1 MSTTATS
8 TSVRLLL
15 SKSRFD
21 LWVWIALAIA
31 ILAFIPVITLFK
43 LSWANNQEIWQHLL
57 DTVFWIYVKNTLLL
71 CMGVALF
78 TAFIGT
84 GAAWLVTRFNFP
96 LKSVFVWALLLPLAV
111 PSYILAFVI
120 TDQLEYAGFVQKSL
134 RAIFGWQTAR
144 DYWFPEIR
152 SIQGAIAVLS
162 LVLYPYVYLLARAAF
177 VEQAAQLFEMS
188 RCLGKSQTQ
197 SFFKVALPLARPAIV
212 VGVTLALM
220 ETINEYGT
228 VEFFAV
234 PTLTAGIFDVW
245 LNMSSLSAAAQIALM
260 LVSFSILLL
269 GLERYSRNA
278 GKFYKLTGQSPAMF
292 AEPLK
297 GAKAWTATLLCLL
310 PISLGFILPVTVL
323 SNYALRNLDSGFE
336 QYLTNA
342 WNSFSLAAMAALLTT
357 ALGLLLAYGVRLSKS
372 NKMRSIAEAATL
384 GYAIPGAV
392 LAVGILYPLGLFDNA
407 VDSLMKA
414 WFNYPTGL
422 LLTGTGGALV
432 LAYSL
437 RFIALSYRT
446 LDASLTKITPE
457 MDDAS
462 RVLGSRSGKTL
473 WRIHLP
479 LIRPSLLTAMLLVFV
494 DTMKELPITLILRP
508 FNFNTLSTQVWDLAS
523 LEQLEQSALAALTI
537 LLAGILP
544 VIIMSRNIGSSEQR
558 PQGH

>member
-1 MSTTATS
+1 MSTTANS
-8 TSVRLLL
+8 TSPFSLARL
-15 SKSRFD
+15 RFD
-21 LWVWIALAIA
+21 PWVWLALAIA
-31 ILAFIPVITLFK
+31 ALAIVPIATILM
-43 LSWANNQEIWQHLL
+43 LSWADNQEIWQHLL
-57 DTVFWIYVKNTLLL
+57 DTVFWIYVKNTLML
-71 CMGVALF
+71 CLGVALF
-78 TAFIGT
+78 TSLMGT

-96 LKSVFVWALLLPLAV
+96 LKSILVWALLLPLAV

-134 RAIFGWQTAR
+134 RALFGWQTAR

-292 AEPLK
+292 AEPLS
-297 GAKAWTATLLCLL
+297 GFKAWLATALCLL
-310 PISLGFILPVTVL
+310 PISLGFILPITVL
-323 SNYALRNLDSGFE
+323 TNYALRNLDQGLE
-336 QYLTNA
+336 QYLNSA
-342 WNSFSLAAMAALLTT
+342 WNSFSLAIMAALLTT
-357 ALGLLLAYGVRLSKS
+357 ILGLLLAYGVRLSKS

-392 LAVGILYPLGLFDNA
+392 LAVGILYPLGVFDNA
-407 VDSLMKA
+407 VDSVMKA
-414 WFNYPTGL
+414 WFDYPTGL

-462 RVLGSRSGKTL
+462 RILGSRSGKTL

-479 LIRPSLLTAMLLVFV
+479 LIRPSVLTAMLLVFV

-508 FNFNTLSTQVWDLAS
+508 FNFDTLSTQVWDLAS

-537 LLAGILP
+537 LLAGIIP
-544 VIIMSRNIGSSEQR
+544 VIIMSRNIGSSERR
-558 PQGH
+558 PQGQ

>member
-1 MSTTATS
+1 MSITAKPS
-8 TSVRLLL
+8 LNRFSVVPRGI
-15 SKSRFD
+15 D
-21 LWVWIALAIA
+21 IWVWVALSIALF
-31 ILAFIPVITLFK
+31 AFIPVFTVLK
-43 LSWANNQEIWQHLL
+43 LSWSNNAEIWQHLL
-57 DTVFWIYVKNTLLL
+57 NTVFWVYVKNTLLL
-71 CMGVALF
+71 CIGVALF
-78 TAFIGT
+78 TSLIGT

-96 LKSVFVWALLLPLAV
+96 LKSLLVWALLLPLAV

-144 DYWFPEIR
+144 DYWFPEVR

-269 GLERYSRNA
+269 GLERYSRHA

-292 AEPLK
+292 AEPLT
-297 GAKAWTATLLCLL
+297 GVKAYVACLLCLL
-310 PISLGFILPVTVL
+310 PICLGFLLPVGVL
-323 SNYALRNLDSGFE
+323 SHYAIRSLDAGLE
-336 QYLTNA
+336 QYLASA
-342 WNSFSLAAMAALLTT
+342 WNSFSLAVMAALLTS

-372 NKMRSIAEAATL
+372 GQMRSIAEAATL
-384 GYAIPGAV
+384 GYALPGAV
-392 LAVGILYPLGLFDNA
+392 LAVGILYPLGLFDNW
-407 VDSLMKA
+407 VDRLMQA
-414 WFNYPTGL
+414 WFDYPTGL

-446 LDASLTKITPE
+446 LDASLSKITPE

-462 RVLGSRSGKTL
+462 RILGSRSGKTL

-479 LIRPSLLTAMLLVFV
+479 LIRPSLLTAILLVFV

-523 LEQLEQSALAALTI
+523 LEQLEQSSLAALTI
-537 LLAGILP
+537 LLAGIIP
-544 VIIMSRNIGSSEQR
+544 VIIMSRNISSSQSR
-558 PQGH
+558 T

>member
-1 MSTTATS
+1 MSKPSTPHSFGLVTAAPQ
-8 TSVRLLL
+8 
-15 SKSRFD
+15 FD
-21 LWVWIALAIA
+21 RWVWIAVSIA
-31 ILAFIPVITLFK
+31 LLAFVPVITLVK
-43 LSWANNQEIWQHLL
+43 LSWANNLEIWQHLL
-57 DTVFWIYVKNTLLL
+57 DTVFWIYVKNTVLL
-71 CMGVALF
+71 CIGVAFF
-78 TAFIGT
+78 TSLIGT
-84 GAAWLVTRFNFP
+84 GAAWLVTRFDFP
-96 LKSVFVWALLLPLAV
+96 LKSMLVWGLLLPLAV

-134 RAIFGWQTAR
+134 RALFGWQTAR

-197 SFFKVALPLARPAIV
+197 SFFNVALPLARPAIV

-245 LNMSSLSAAAQIALM
+245 LNMSSLSAAAQIAMM

-297 GAKAWTATLLCLL
+297 GAKAWLATGLCLL
-310 PISLGFILPVTVL
+310 PIGLGFLLPIAVL
-323 SNYALRNLDSGFE
+323 SNYALRNLDSGLE
-336 QYLTNA
+336 QYMSSA
-342 WNSFSLAAMAALLTT
+342 WNSFSLAAMAAIVTT
-357 ALGLLLAYGVRLSKS
+357 VLGLLLAYGVRLSKS
-372 NKMRSIAEAATL
+372 AKMRSIAEAATL

-392 LAVGILYPLGLFDNA
+392 LAVGILYPLGLLDNA
-407 VDSLMKA
+407 LDRLMTA
-414 WFNYPTGL
+414 WFDYPLGL
-422 LLTGTGGALV
+422 LFTGTGGALV

-446 LDASLTKITPE
+446 LDASLSKITPE

-462 RVLGSRSGKTL
+462 RVLGAQSGRTL

-523 LEQLEQSALAALTI
+523 LEQLEQSSLAALTI
-537 LLAGILP
+537 LLAGIIP
-544 VIIMSRNIGSSEQR
+544 VIIMSRNIGSSGSGR
-558 PQGH
+558 KGN